1 MYRPW
6 AAKQNPYNFCLV
18 YPICQVWIWI
28 HSIHTSVTELNTC
41 HNYEHMCGP
50 KTKWHVRRGVG
61 GVLSINTCIV
71 WSLYSPSYYKTSR
84 KDWQEGIWLCHLPFW
99 WESSTDLYMF
109 GIPNAAQQ
117 AMSLAGINSHA
128 CGLLDWLTLHKSGG
142 LALHPHWD
150 QNWST
155 DKSWFSLSLSLSPSL
170 FPSLKLDSP

>member
-1 MYRPW
+1 MNAFLLIAIILAPQEIESILTAYIHKILVWSMYRPW
-6 AAKQNPYNFCLV
+6 VAKQNPYNFCLV
-18 YPICQVWIWI
+18 YQICQVWIWI

-41 HNYEHMCGP
+41 HNYEHIMCGP
-50 KTKWHVRRGVG
+50 KTKWHVQYRGVG

-117 AMSLAGINSHA
+117 AISLAGINSHV
-128 CGLLDWLTLHKSGG
+128 CGLLAMHVV
-142 LALHPHWD
+142 
-150 QNWST
+150 
-155 DKSWFSLSLSLSPSL
+155 F
-170 FPSLKLDSP
+170 